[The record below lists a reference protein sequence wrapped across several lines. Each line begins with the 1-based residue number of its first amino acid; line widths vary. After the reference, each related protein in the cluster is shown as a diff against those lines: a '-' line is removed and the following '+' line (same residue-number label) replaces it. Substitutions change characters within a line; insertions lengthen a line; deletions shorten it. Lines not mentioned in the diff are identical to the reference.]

1 MQFRHGENF
10 GKGFCS
16 STSAYKIYSTSAKD
30 IPKLIMAFNLGG
42 RVMLISPSMI
52 FLETIKVMRTR
63 AITYL

>member
-1 MQFRHGENF
+1 MMQFDSF
-10 GKGFCS
+10 FCLPFLHS
-16 STSAYKIYSTSAKD
+16 KTSAYKIYSTSAKD

-52 FLETIKVMRTR
+52 FLETIKAMETR

>member
-1 MQFRHGENF
+1 MQFRHGDNF

-42 RVMLISPSMI
+42 HASMI
-52 FLETIKVMRTR
+52 FLETIKVMGTR